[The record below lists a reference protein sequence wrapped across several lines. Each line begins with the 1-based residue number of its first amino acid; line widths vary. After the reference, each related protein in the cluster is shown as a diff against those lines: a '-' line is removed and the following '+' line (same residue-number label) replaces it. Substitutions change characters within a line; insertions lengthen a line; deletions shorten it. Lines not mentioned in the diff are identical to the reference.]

1 MKERACF
8 LFGHSDAPD
17 RILPELEVEIKNEIM
32 KGTRYFYIGY
42 HGNFDCL
49 GTLALKAV
57 KAKHNEITAML
68 LLAYH
73 PAEQSISLPQGFA
86 GSYYPLVDKI
96 PRKFAIVKTNQYMI
110 RNVDSIICYVQ
121 HFGNTRNLL
130 EYARSQAKKR
140 EIAIC
145 NLADE

>member
-1 MKERACF
+1 
-8 LFGHSDAPD
+8 
-17 RILPELEVEIKNEIM
+17 
-32 KGTRYFYIGY
+32 
-42 HGNFDCL
+42 
-49 GTLALKAV
+49 
-57 KAKHNEITAML
+57 ML

-73 PAEQSISLPQGFA
+73 PAEQSISLPQGLA

-96 PRKFAIVKTNQYMI
+96 LRKFAIVKTNQYMI